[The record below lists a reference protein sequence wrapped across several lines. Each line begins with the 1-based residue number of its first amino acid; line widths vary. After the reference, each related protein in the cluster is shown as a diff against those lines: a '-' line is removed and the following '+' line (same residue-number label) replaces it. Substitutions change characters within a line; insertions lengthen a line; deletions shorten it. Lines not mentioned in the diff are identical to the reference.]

1 MIDLLL
7 KQDHSLQVEQFLSQV
22 KLFSQP
28 PQQLVQEWMLVPK
41 EKLNFVVSSV
51 PLSQPEASI
60 NLVKLVL
67 LLIEVEFEMVLGNWI

>member
-7 KQDHSLQVEQFLSQV
+7 KQDQSLQVEQCLSQV

-28 PQQLVQEWMLVPK
+28 PQRLVQEWMFVPQ
-41 EKLNFVVSSV
+41 EKLDFVVSSL